1 MTNDAPRMLEVHL
14 RHPGDGPW
22 QVVIETEGQRRQLA
36 DIAAL
41 IRYLQQLAAPRPQAP
56 RGLR

>member
-1 MTNDAPRMLEVHL
+1 MSSVAPQALKVDL
-14 RHPGDGPW
+14 RHPGTGPW
-22 QVVIETEGQRRQLA
+22 QVVIEVHGERRELA

-41 IRYLQQLAAPRPQAP
+41 IRYLQQLAPQPPAP